1 MKQTKKQKR
10 VEYKTRTGTIKI
22 LPATK
27 RLLERTTITE
37 KDYLKP
43 QKEQQAVRTTSS
55 SLM

>member
-1 MKQTKKQKR
+1 MKQEKKKKR
-10 VEYKTRTGTIKI
+10 VEYEVNGKIMKI

-43 QKEQQAVRTTSS
+43 QRRQQATT
-55 SLM
+55 